1 MITIDTVTKG
11 LRDGAVRIVDSP
23 NGDGAVCRIGECW
36 FYFGGN
42 EAEGCS
48 GEEYAAS
55 VPESD
60 LAREIHETLEGF
72 REAPDTYGDEYAY
85 YDAVLTERQAA
96 KITEGI

>member
-1 MITIDTVTKG
+1 MITLEIITRGLKNGTVS
-11 LRDGAVRIVDSP
+11 VVDSP
-23 NGDGAVCRIGECW
+23 NGDGAVCKIGDYW

-42 EAEGCS
+42 EAESCS

-72 REAPDTYGDEYAY
+72 REAPEIYRDEYAY
-85 YDAVLTERQAA
+85 YEAMLRENTGGV
-96 KITEGI
+96 